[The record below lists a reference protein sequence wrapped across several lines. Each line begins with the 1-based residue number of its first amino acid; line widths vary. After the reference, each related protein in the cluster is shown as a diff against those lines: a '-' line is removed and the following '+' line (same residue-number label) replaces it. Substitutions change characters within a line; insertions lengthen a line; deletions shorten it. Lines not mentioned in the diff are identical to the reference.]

1 MHVLWLILKII
12 GIILLVVVGLLLAV
26 VLLLL
31 FVPLR
36 YQMRVAKPEGKFAAE
51 RLEADAEVSWL
62 LRLVRLKVSMRQKT
76 ASGALQVAFLTLK
89 RFRKGGQTEKAA
101 EENREEADSEP
112 AIMQETSEE
121 ADGEPDGTQGSSAGA
136 QSGRADPKDPS
147 EEADSK
153 TTGTRESSAEV
164 QSGQADLKDDP
175 SEEAD
180 GMPADM
186 QEISEEAGCSPADEA
201 FADPEGKQRDKK
213 QQQKKKD
220 REQEKKQDK
229 KQKKS
234 RTGKSLRA
242 SVEERISHLMQ
253 RLCDGI
259 QKLFDLF
266 WKLSDKADETLEKAE
281 AKIDG
286 LQKKAD
292 MFTDAVAMGVACRLL
307 KKLKNFLRHIRLRKA
322 RGYIHFG
329 TGRADLTGQIGG
341 ILSLLLPSNAQVEL
355 IPDFYDAVF
364 DADLSG
370 KGHIRFCHL
379 VWIALS
385 EILHKDTRIML
396 RRLKKKKK
404 R

>member
-36 YQMRVAKPEGKFAAE
+36 YRMRVAKPEGKFAAE

-101 EENREEADSEP
+101 EENREEADGEP
-112 AIMQETSEE
+112 AILQETSEGADSGPEIMQET
-121 ADGEPDGTQGSSAGA
+121 
-136 QSGRADPKDPS
+136 S

-153 TTGTRESSAEV
+153 TTGTQGSSAGV
-164 QSGQADLKDDP
+164 QSGQADLKDP

-220 REQEKKQDK
+220 RKQEKKQDK

-253 RLCDGI
+253 RLYDGI

>member
-121 ADGEPDGTQGSSAGA
+121 A
-136 QSGRADPKDPS
+136 
-147 EEADSK
+147 
-153 TTGTRESSAEV
+153 
-164 QSGQADLKDDP
+164 
-175 SEEAD
+175 
-180 GMPADM
+180 
-186 QEISEEAGCSPADEA
+186 GCSPADEA

-213 QQQKKKD
+213 QQKKKD
-220 REQEKKQDK
+220 RKQEKKQDK